1 MGRAAILAVSLRGRE
16 VAMARSANGV
26 SGVAVVALF
35 IGGILAWSGV
45 KGFSV
50 STTLKDFISGKT
62 PQNQQQTESVSPS
75 GLFGGILGT
84 LLTSQTASTASV
96 ASTGGGVGGT
106 AAQNKALGQKMAA
119 AVGWTGAE
127 WTALNNIVMAESGWN
142 VHATNP
148 SSGAYGIP
156 QALPAS
162 KLATAGSNWKN
173 SAAVQIAWML
183 KYIKQTYGDPI
194 NAWNFHMANGAY

>member
-1 MGRAAILAVSLRGRE
+1 
-16 VAMARSANGV
+16 MAKGV
-26 SGVAVVALF
+26 SGTAVAAVFV
-35 IGGILAWSGV
+35 GGILAWSGV

-50 STTLKDFISGKT
+50 STTLKDFIAGKNPST
-62 PQNQQQTESVSPS
+62 QTATESVTPGGLISSLIPGGLLGKLLGGSS
-75 GLFGGILGT
+75 GG
-84 LLTSQTASTASV
+84 STVS
-96 ASTGGGVGGT
+96 STGGNVTGS
-106 AAQNKALGQKMAA
+106 AAQAKNLGQQMAA

-142 VHATNP
+142 VHAQNP

-156 QALPAS
+156 QSLPAN
-162 KLATAGSNWKN
+162 KLATSGSNWQN

-194 NAWNFHMANGAY
+194 AAWNFHLANGWY